1 MTVAIIGA
9 GIVTSLYVVSMGTS
23 ASISCSSD
31 SSSISSSS
39 SSSSSCS
46 SSTTVLPPGCTEP
59 AGGFLIVASH
69 LGYNESEL
77 HGAGI
82 TPGVTWPKMTVTQGQ
97 TVNITV
103 CNTDVQAHSFEIE
116 YYEQGEANTLV
127 PQQVLH
133 FSFVASKAGTFQVY
147 CEIPCSIHI
156 YMQSGQLVVTPA

>member
-1 MTVAIIGA
+1 LNSNQRIVLVLVVVAVIGA
-9 GIVTSLYVVSMGTS
+9 GAVASLYVLSLGRSTS
-23 ASISCSSD
+23 TD
-31 SSSISSSS
+31 NG
-39 SSSSSCS
+39 
-46 SSTTVLPPGCTEP
+46 LPPGCTEP
-59 AGGFLIVASH
+59 TGGFLIVASH

-116 YYEQGEANTLV
+116 YYEQGQANTLV

-133 FSFVASKAGTFQVY
+133 FSFVASRAGTFQVY